1 MQVTGI
7 GQCSFDY
14 LAMVDQYPSVDTK
27 KEVLSWHEQGGG
39 PVATALITLCRLGI
53 STRFYGVIG
62 DDATGDKIRDSLVN
76 EGVDVSGLVTRKD
89 SLSQVAFIAIER
101 DGGSRTIFWKRPS
114 GNPLLP
120 DEVGPSCLS
129 ECSFLLLDGLMEE
142 VSLFAAARAKAAH
155 VPVMVDAGRLRPGM
169 MELIRSCDYVVGSE
183 EFARDLGWELT
194 PEMLS
199 LERRKLGI
207 PILTITLGPKG
218 SITASEN
225 ELFHVPAFGVKAVDS
240 TGAGDVFHGA
250 YIYGA
255 IKGWPLRDTVIFAS
269 AVAALQCTQIGGRS
283 GIPSLNETLDFLGAK
298 GIMLGRKQQ

>member
-7 GQCSFDY
+7 GQCSYDY
-14 LAMVDQYPSVDTK
+14 LAMVDRYPSVDTK

-39 PVATALITLCRLGI
+39 PVATALVTLGRLGI
-53 STRFYGVIG
+53 STRFCGVTG

-89 SLSQVAFIAIER
+89 SLSQVAFIAIEQ

-120 DEVGPSCLS
+120 DEIGPSCLS

-169 MELIRSCDYVVGSE
+169 MELIGSCDYVVGSE

-207 PILTITLGPKG
+207 PILTITLGPEG

-225 ELFHVPAFGVKAVDS
+225 TLFHVPAFGVKAVDS

-269 AVAALQCTQIGGRS
+269 AVAALKCTRIGGRS
-283 GIPSLNETLDFLGAK
+283 GIPSLHETLDFLGAK